1 MGAYHGVD
9 GFRTFSH
16 MRGIYQQGAPNLL
29 GVTKPPFDRPL
40 KRRLV
45 DFLMSRWS

>member
-16 MRGIYQQGAPNLL
+16 ARSVYRQARFDISAMLRPPYGKMVDRLL
-29 GVTKPPFDRPL
+29 SFKI
-40 KRRLV
+40 RR
-45 DFLMSRWS
+45 